1 MGIQRKACALLYA
14 KLGTVFSLARI
25 CAQNLAK
32 PNLGMPRPKFT
43 RGNNDGISLG
53 ANDLGALRNLRWPPP
68 PFIFSDFSPF
78 TDVQNPGITMI
89 LLKTLEL

>member
-1 MGIQRKACALLYA
+1 MRILICEIRGGVFFGPDLRPKPCKTEPGYA
-14 KLGTVFSLARI
+14 KTKI
-25 CAQNLAK
+25 CS
-32 PNLGMPRPKFT
+32 R
-43 RGNNDGISLG
+43 NNDGISLG